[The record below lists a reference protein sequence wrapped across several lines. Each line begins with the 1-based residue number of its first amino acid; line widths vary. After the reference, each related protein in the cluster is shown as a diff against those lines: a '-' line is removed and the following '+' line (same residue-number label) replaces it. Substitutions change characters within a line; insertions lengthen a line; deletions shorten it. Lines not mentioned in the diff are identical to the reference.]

1 MAMNKHRYL
10 IYILLLVILASCQSQ
25 SGNDSSQ
32 NSAKYSLLIDSAL
45 IPTDSTQFYFPLDV
59 FKDTSIFVRR
69 DTFVDSWY
77 SKHLFAM
84 KEPILFADKSQSE
97 TYRFTW
103 LRTFHNPIAIRI
115 EKRGNSYMLYW
126 KLCDGA
132 GGYQPGQ
139 LIIDQR
145 KEIDK
150 ATWNEFQNGLAQID
164 FWNMQTNETEIS
176 GTDGARW
183 ILEGKKDQ
191 QYQVLDRWSPS
202 EKSKY
207 YQVCY
212 FLIGLTDLV
221 IKEDEKY

>member
-1 MAMNKHRYL
+1 MNKHPYL
-10 IYILLLVILASCQSQ
+10 ICILWLVILTACQNHS
-25 SGNDSSQ
+25 NR
-32 NSAKYSLLIDSAL
+32 NTAKYFLITDNLRVA
-45 IPTDSTQFYFPLDV
+45 TDSTKFYFPSDV
-59 FKDTSIFVRR
+59 FRDTSIYVGREAFLN
-69 DTFVDSWY
+69 SWY

-84 KEPILFADKSQSE
+84 KEPILYADKSQNE

-115 EKRGNSYMLYW
+115 EKSDNSYTLYW

-132 GGYQPGQ
+132 GGYEPGQ
-139 LIIDQR
+139 LIINKW
-145 KEIDK
+145 KEIDGEK
-150 ATWNEFQNGLAQID
+150 WNEFQNGLAQID
-164 FWNMQTNETEIS
+164 FWNMQTNETEVL
-176 GTDGARW
+176 GTDGSRW

-212 FLIGLTDLV
+212 FLIGLTDVV